1 MCIRDS
7 SKTAAKEYTTMING
21 QSKTIDD
28 LDFNKQEDID
38 GYYDIYEQKNKELG
52 TIYKKLVSIRVEIA
66 KKLGYEN
73 YTDYAYDLLGRDFSK
88 EDAEKFE
95 EAVLE
100 LSLIHI

>member
-1 MCIRDS
+1 
-7 SKTAAKEYTTMING
+7 MING

-100 LSLIHI
+100 YVAPLRCV